1 MPGCCSDRPV
11 GSPLVREKKE
21 KRARD
26 AKSAVEVDDRRPLKT
41 RNTEAP
47 AAAAAAAAAVEKLP
61 DQTPRTRFKP
71 QVGPAHVG
79 GAQTAAGN
87 RRWLHAAATAT
98 AANRHRRG

>member
-1 MPGCCSDRPV
+1 M
-11 GSPLVREKKE
+11 REKKE

>member
-1 MPGCCSDRPV
+1 M
-11 GSPLVREKKE
+11 REKKE

-47 AAAAAAAAAVEKLP
+47 AAAAAAAAATAAVEKLP